1 MINLAIVEYQACYG
15 DAILRLLAKPKNQ
28 WFAGY
33 MLLTNSAMLMA
44 FIRREPAC
52 EPDVAEALAMFACE
66 HFKSEYGASI
76 IGEATQSQP
85 CKQVIYCIYDKRSKK
100 AVSLKKISNQDGL
113 TDTDFHAFIAQ
124 KIYDDFLDR

>member
-28 WFAGY
+28 WFSGY
-33 MLLTNSAMLMA
+33 MLITNSTLMMSS
-44 FIRREPAC
+44 IRREPSFD
-52 EPDVAEALAMFACE
+52 PDVAEALAMFACE
-66 HFKSEYGASI
+66 QFKSEYGASI
-76 IGEATQSQP
+76 IGEATQSQL

-100 AVSLKKISNQDGL
+100 TVSLKKISNQPG
-113 TDTDFHAFIAQ
+113 TTENDFHTFIAQ